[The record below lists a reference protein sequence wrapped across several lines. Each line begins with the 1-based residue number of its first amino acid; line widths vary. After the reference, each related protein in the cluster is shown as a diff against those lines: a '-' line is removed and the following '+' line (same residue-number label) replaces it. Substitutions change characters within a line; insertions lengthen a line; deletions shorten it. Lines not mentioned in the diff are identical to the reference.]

1 MDHLKSVLLRERSQT
16 KMTMY
21 CLTPFIW
28 DVQTGHA
35 CRDRREIR
43 GCLGQ
48 AVGMENECRYRGRAR
63 AAVMEMFSKHI
74 VVVVIWLS
82 EFLEITEFI
91 LKNKWILWHVHQ
103 QSFFFFGWTASSLR
117 HVVLAAPWHVGSSIP
132 EWGWNSCA
140 LYWKMDSQPLDHQGS
155 PGKALFKKK
164 IKWKAL
170 EIIFFFGSISKE
182 TPLKFTLRITLPS
195 LFRWLFLWKVSENP
209 RTGVLSHINENNK

>member
-35 CRDRREIR
+35 CRDRRAIR

-63 AAVMEMFSKHI
+63 AAVMEMFSKRI

-91 LKNKWILWHVHQ
+91 LKNKWILWHVHP
-103 QSFFFFGWTASSLR
+103 QSFFFFFFWLNCIFAMALGLSCSLACGIFDPR
-117 HVVLAAPWHVGSSIP
+117 VGMELMCPVLKDGLSTIGP
-132 EWGWNSCA
+132 
-140 LYWKMDSQPLDHQGS
+140 
-155 PGKALFKKK
+155 PGKSWQSSF
-164 IKWKAL
+164 
-170 EIIFFFGSISKE
+170 
-182 TPLKFTLRITLPS
+182 
-195 LFRWLFLWKVSENP
+195 
-209 RTGVLSHINENNK
+209 